1 MPLQNLTDE
10 NFSKSIKESGKSSIV
25 QFSADWC
32 SPCRTLKP
40 IMEEISNEMS
50 DKLNFFYMDIDSAP
64 STPTLFGIR
73 GVPTLIF
80 FDKNG
85 EQGKVKVG
93 ATNKVNVLTFINEQ
107 LV

>member
-40 IMEEISNEMS
+40 IMEEISNELS
-50 DKLNFFYMDIDSAP
+50 DKLNFFYMDIDSSP
-64 STPTLFGIR
+64 STPTLFAIR
-73 GVPTLIF
+73 GVPTLII

-85 EQGKVKVG
+85 EQKKLHVG
-93 ATNKVNVLTFINEQ
+93 ATTKSHVKSFIEENI
-107 LV
+107 

>member
-10 NFSKSIKESGKSSIV
+10 NFSKSIKESEKSSIV

-50 DKLNFFYMDIDSAP
+50 DKLNFFYMDIDSSP
-64 STPTLFGIR
+64 STPTLFAIR
-73 GVPTLIF
+73 GVPTLIL

-85 EQGKVKVG
+85 EVKTTHVG
-93 ATNKVNVLTFINEQ
+93 ATNKAHVEKLINSNI
-107 LV
+107 